1 MAHYTYDDGDLK
13 LTGHAANAIVFNSVR
28 EAEDA
33 LRKVVG
39 DHSVFGRVVETD
51 EGNPCGETD
60 HDKELFCAGFHLHI
74 WTTEADP
81 RGQLSSLLAD

>member
-60 HDKELFCAGFHLHI
+60 PAGFHLHI
-74 WTTEADP
+74 WTTEAAP